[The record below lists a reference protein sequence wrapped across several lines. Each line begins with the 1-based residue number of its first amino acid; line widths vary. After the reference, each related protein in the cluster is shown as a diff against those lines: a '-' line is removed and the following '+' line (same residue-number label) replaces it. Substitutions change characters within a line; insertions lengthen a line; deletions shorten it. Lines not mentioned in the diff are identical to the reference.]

1 MSLVYHGETVH
12 CYHCVPVRGV
22 REDEFPAPR
31 RGHGGNLCP
40 RMGRLEERHRWTE
53 LREGALTGRWLGIE

>member
-1 MSLVYHGETVH
+1 MYRGETVH

-31 RGHGGNLCP
+31 RGHGRDLCP
-40 RMGRLEERHRWTE
+40 WMGRLEERHRGCSE
-53 LREGALTGRWLGIE
+53 CVEKKGRCQ